1 MAYLVIKKDNQ
12 VLQEYQL
19 NSEMEHSAG
28 RSKDC
33 NIHLDEATVS
43 RQHLKIFFRDNA
55 WHVQTLS
62 KYSPIYLNNEPVDYS
77 QLKNKDTIKIANY
90 TFTFFNENAE
100 STVKPDSITTSLP
113 KEDSYGLTGETP
125 TPLLETE
132 AQEERTSED
141 DSFDEKTFVP
151 ESASNEWSI
160 GIPYIIVRTPDA
172 DNKTLRLEGDYW
184 VIGRDEMCDILVDDA
199 KSSREHCEIYKKN
212 SSYYIQDKGSSNGTL
227 LNGNKINFKKEYS
240 LKSGDNIQIGQ
251 AILTF
256 EIRDPNF
263 KDKLSLL
270 PAEAEP
276 ILTENVYQAPVMYT
290 DTERKVVKIK
300 PKKSKNSMFY
310 AILGILVCVLF
321 YGLTQEDTQNTEM
334 ASSQTNNTLTPTN
347 TSPIDSLA
355 PDQKEYVEKTYVL
368 AQNLYKQGKYEL
380 AIIEVE
386 KIHSMVPE
394 YKDTKDILKYSKV
407 AIDTLMEQQEIKRQ
421 EDEQIKLAQKVN
433 DMIDNCDQSYRGH
446 MNSSVLDQ
454 CLASVEELDPENI
467 RISQLRILANQND
480 AQKEALIAQKEAYK
494 SQVNRRKALYDK
506 ANTLKKS
513 GKILDAI
520 SAHNRNIASTLPD
533 PENLESKSK
542 QEIQALQK
550 QIQEDMKRYS
560 SEAEA
565 AYNDK
570 NYKVAIRKLEDA
582 IKLNP
587 QDADIKSQHAKYSKE
602 LFSIVKALYGDSVLE
617 ENLGNIESA
626 KEKWKK
632 IQSLDVE
639 YGEYFKKS
647 KTKLK
652 KYGS

>member
-12 VLQEYQL
+12 IISEYQL
-19 NSEMEHSAG
+19 NVDQEYSAG
-28 RSKDC
+28 RSKECD
-33 NIHLDEATVS
+33 IHLDEVTIS

-77 QLKNKDTIKIANY
+77 QLKDNDTIKIVNH
-90 TFTFFNENAE
+90 TFTFHD
-100 STVKPDSITTSLP
+100 KPIDSSVRSESITNSLP
-113 KEDSYGLTGETP
+113 KQNSLNQSEETP
-125 TPLLETE
+125 TPILKIEEEQDNNLE
-132 AQEERTSED
+132 
-141 DSFDEKTFVP
+141 SFDEKTFVP
-151 ESASNEWSI
+151 ESSSNDWAV
-160 GIPYIIVRTPDA
+160 GIPYLIIRSPESDS
-172 DNKTLRLEGDYW
+172 KTLRLEGDYW
-184 VIGRDEMCDILVDDA
+184 VIGRDEMCDIIVEDA
-199 KSSREHCEIYKKN
+199 KSSREHCEVYKKN
-212 SSYYIQDKGSSNGTL
+212 NFYYIQDKDSSNGTL
-227 LNGNKINFKKEYS
+227 LNGTRIGFKKEFP

-251 AILTF
+251 VILTF
-256 EIRDPNF
+256 EIRDPNYQS
-263 KDKLSLL
+263 KLSHL
-270 PAEAEP
+270 PVESEQP
-276 ILTENVYQAPVMYT
+276 LMNNTYHAPAMYT
-290 DTERKVVKIK
+290 DSERKVVKIQ
-300 PKKSKNSMFY
+300 PKKNKKPVFY
-310 AILGILVCVLF
+310 AVLGILALALF
-321 YGLTQEDTQNTEM
+321 YGLSQETQQNTEM
-334 ASSQTNNTLTPTN
+334 ASQTTNSLTPTN
-347 TSPIDSLA
+347 LSPIDSLA

-386 KIHSMVPE
+386 KIHSMLPE

-421 EDEQIKLAQKVN
+421 EDEQVKLAQKVN
-433 DMIDNCDQSYRGH
+433 DMINNCDQSYRSN
-446 MNSSVLDQ
+446 MKSSALDQ
-454 CLASVEELDPENI
+454 CLAAVEELDPENI
-467 RISQLRILANQND
+467 RISQLKILADQND
-480 AQKEALIAQKEAYK
+480 AQKDALLAQKEAYK
-494 SQVNRRKALYDK
+494 SQVNRRKSLYDK
-506 ANTLKKS
+506 ADALKKS

-542 QEIQALQK
+542 SEIQSLQK
-550 QIQEDMKRYS
+550 RIQEDMKKYA

-570 NYKVAIRKLEDA
+570 NYKVAIKRLEDA

-587 QDADIKSQHAKYSKE
+587 QDRDIKDQHEKYSKE
-602 LFSIVKALYGDSVLE
+602 LFSIVKTLYGDSVLE